1 MSSNLTN
8 KINSKRYNLSSNFS
22 QEIDLVLNGTYNN
35 SNQVKARDYTP
46 KILVDNGVN
55 DLPMLMTA
63 KHIKSTI
70 LKKEEAVEKGIII
83 NKKSHYH
90 GLGKEILLEVI
101 DRLDN
106 PLEIYKQSDN
116 NYLIVTEFVD
126 NEKKHIIVPIEI
138 NGKGTYNDVF
148 IEQNQIKTVY
158 GHNDLI
164 GYLKY
169 NNFKKIYK
177 KNEITL
183 NEGVKSHDISNSTG
197 KNIS

>member
-1 MSSNLTN
+1 MSNNLIN
-8 KINSKRYNLSSNFS
+8 KDNLKKCNISSNFS
-22 QEIDLVLNGTYNN
+22 QEIDLVLNGTYNS
-35 SNQVKARDYTP
+35 SNQVKAKDYTP

-70 LKKEEAVEKGIII
+70 LTKEEAIKKGII
-83 NKKSHYH
+83 NKKIHYH

-116 NYLIVTEFVD
+116 NYLIITEMVD
-126 NEKKHIIVPIEI
+126 DDNKQIIVPLEI

-148 IEQNQIKTVY
+148 IEENQIKTVY
-158 GHNDLI
+158 GHKNLD

-169 NNFKKIYK
+169 NDFEKIYK
-177 KNEITL
+177 KNGTTL
-183 NEGVKSHDISNSTG
+183 NEGVKSHDISNSTDE
-197 KNIS
+197 NIS